1 MAEVAGAAQ
10 ATRYESLVRLTG
22 AIRSRTE
29 DDDLFGLLVDE
40 TATDGAVRRDRAVRR
55 HVHQDQRL
63 WVSAF
68 ANGSPRVAAAKSISL
83 DVFKIGQ
90 PQGPARS

>member
-1 MAEVAGAAQ
+1 VPFDAIAQ
-10 ATRYESLVRLTG
+10 F
-22 AIRSRTE
+22 
-29 DDDLFGLLVDE
+29 DDMSTKING
-40 TATDGAVRRDRAVRR
+40 
-55 HVHQDQRL
+55 L